1 MVPSGHTRTDAP
13 PREMGVEDPLLPG
26 QQLQPPPAL
35 RFLKYHSPESP
46 QRRSRLKTGRHQVTL
61 CMRKL
66 SDHVRGKLAPAGITT
81 DPRPTAPLT
90 LEHVIQTHPVVEA
103 KTARRYWVNYVDEE

>member
-61 CMRKL
+61 CMTFVGLQFLLPGLWKHQ
-66 SDHVRGKLAPAGITT
+66 SSPMKEVWQAPSLRT
-81 DPRPTAPLT
+81 
-90 LEHVIQTHPVVEA
+90 
-103 KTARRYWVNYVDEE
+103 